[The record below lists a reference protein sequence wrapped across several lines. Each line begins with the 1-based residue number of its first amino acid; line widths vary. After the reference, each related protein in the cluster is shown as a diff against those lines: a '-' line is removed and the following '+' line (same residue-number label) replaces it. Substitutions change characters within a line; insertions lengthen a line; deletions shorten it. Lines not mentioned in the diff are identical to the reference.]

1 MDGEGGAGTSG
12 TRGGQIAT
20 TILVMESAASIF
32 AAFCPSWF
40 TTRSP
45 FFHEQS
51 ARAGNVQSIRQGWI
65 AATLLTL
72 PTGVAASF
80 LVGSWLPAIGS
91 VIISAVMIGGYEYS
105 ISHPAT
111 AVPADPPAWVAG
123 LSWGAAKG

>member
-1 MDGEGGAGTSG
+1 VASEGS
-12 TRGGQIAT
+12 GGQIAT

-51 ARAGNVQSIRQGWI
+51 AREGNVQSIRQGEI
-65 AATLLTL
+65 AATLLTI
-72 PTGVAASF
+72 PTGIAASF
-80 LVGSWLPAIGS
+80 LVNSWLPAIGA

-111 AVPADPPAWVAG
+111 DVPQPPPAWAVG
-123 LSWGAAKG
+123 LSWGAAKA